1 MGTIT
6 HMSKSTYVK
15 VTGVPK
21 QEKCLWQSRAALLG
35 ESLSEY
41 LLTNM
46 RVGELHRKHLESKAA
61 EAEAIFVTRSSREAE
76 RRKGGA

>member
-1 MGTIT
+1 
-6 HMSKSTYVK
+6 MSKSTYVK

-41 LLTNM
+41 LLMNM

-61 EAEAIFVTRSSREAE
+61 EAERRSAIFVTRSSREAE